1 MVVVVVGGEVG
12 WSGEVGLFWRGL
24 GAADP
29 APASV
34 HPCTGPTAATPPAAF
49 TRSSCA
55 PPPPTPVVPP
65 PPPTAR
71 HHCACAPTPGPGLH
85 GGSRPAPLPRL
96 CRGLTRRCPPPFLHP
111 LQDYPGKAQVAG
123 YLAHIVDPAAAKQA
137 YYARFTGAPT
147 TFTGLRDLVGR
158 LRKVGVGGWV
168 WVGGWGGGG
177 DALGWVATRPAAAAT
192 AAAVGGRLE
201 R

>member
-1 MVVVVVGGEVG
+1 M
-12 WSGEVGLFWRGL
+12 
-24 GAADP
+24 
-29 APASV
+29 
-34 HPCTGPTAATPPAAF
+34 
-49 TRSSCA
+49 
-55 PPPPTPVVPP
+55 
-65 PPPTAR
+65 
-71 HHCACAPTPGPGLH
+71 
-85 GGSRPAPLPRL
+85 
-96 CRGLTRRCPPPFLHP
+96 
-111 LQDYPGKAQVAG
+111 AG

-168 WVGGWGGGG
+168 GGGGGG

>member
-55 PPPPTPVVPP
+55 PPPPTPPPTPTHPRCMQCVSLGHIAETDSDAVARPKLEAKKAEAGVRAARPVNAMRLAFVYMPCLQRWARAGLGQGSRGLPACAAAQPRVGAHPPNEAMPPSCPP
-65 PPPTAR
+65 PPPPSSHRRLPLRGTIVLVPQ
-71 HHCACAPTPGPGLH
+71 H
-85 GGSRPAPLPRL
+85 PAL
-96 CRGLTRRCPPPFLHP
+96 GFT
-111 LQDYPGKAQVAG
+111 VA
-123 YLAHIVDPAAAKQA
+123 
-137 YYARFTGAPT
+137 
-147 TFTGLRDLVGR
+147 VGR
-158 LRKVGVGGWV
+158 HPC
-168 WVGGWGGGG
+168 
-177 DALGWVATRPAAAAT
+177 PASAEA
-192 AAAVGGRLE
+192 
-201 R
+201 